1 MERHAAKGIKPF
13 AERAERAHPPPVWRR
28 RLNPLFLLPSFGK
41 GARPAVRGERESG
54 TIEGKNTMADRYQRE
69 QRENAAQPGEDMQP
83 EDMQPQSAQG
93 QRPPA
98 DKSAAEG
105 ARLPRRARVVNHKGE
120 KIGTVRGGVWYDNDQ
135 NALASFHKQENNVHM
150 YDAAKAYAGYVDVHD
165 DIRTAGG
172 EYVASLRYF
181 RWGILAILAIALTL
195 VTMVAVIFG
204 SFGIGRSGMGAL
216 AQEPIFFIVEDT
228 EERTGWTEY
237 EDIPIFYNEQFGD
250 RLALPGTKSVYR
262 FRFINNNAHA
272 LRFSF
277 TFREENDYGIEMVYS
292 LRRDGAY
299 IAGGEDA
306 YVTAPELSFAGFT
319 IEGGSESLFELCW
332 YWKDNDPVDTNAGE
346 NEAIYRLNIE
356 FNAEVAEAE

>member
-1 MERHAAKGIKPF
+1 M
-13 AERAERAHPPPVWRR
+13 
-28 RLNPLFLLPSFGK
+28 
-41 GARPAVRGERESG
+41 RGERESG

-69 QRENAAQPGEDMQP
+69 QLENAAQPGEDMQP

-195 VTMVAVIFG
+195 VTMVAAIFG
-204 SFGIGRSGMGAL
+204 SFGIGRSGMSAL

-228 EERTGWTEY
+228 EERTGWTDY

-262 FRFINNNAHA
+262 FRFVNNNEHA

-306 YVTAPELSFAGFT
+306 YVTAPELSFVGFT

>member
-1 MERHAAKGIKPF
+1 M
-13 AERAERAHPPPVWRR
+13 
-28 RLNPLFLLPSFGK
+28 
-41 GARPAVRGERESG
+41 RGERESG

-98 DKSAAEG
+98 DKSEAEG

-299 IAGGEDA
+299 IAGDEDA

>member
-1 MERHAAKGIKPF
+1 M
-13 AERAERAHPPPVWRR
+13 
-28 RLNPLFLLPSFGK
+28 
-41 GARPAVRGERESG
+41 RGERESG

>member
-1 MERHAAKGIKPF
+1 M
-13 AERAERAHPPPVWRR
+13 
-28 RLNPLFLLPSFGK
+28 
-41 GARPAVRGERESG
+41 RGERESG

-69 QRENAAQPGEDMQP
+69 QRENAAQPEDMQP
-83 EDMQPQSAQG
+83 EDMQPQSVQG

-135 NALASFHKQENNVHM
+135 NALASFHKRENNVHM

-228 EERTGWTEY
+228 EERTSWTEY
-237 EDIPIFYNEQFGD
+237 EDLPIFYNEQFGD

-306 YVTAPELSFAGFT
+306 YVTAPELSFAEFT

>member
-1 MERHAAKGIKPF
+1 MEKHAAKGIKPF

-69 QRENAAQPGEDMQP
+69 QRENAAQPEDMQP

-135 NALASFHKQENNVHM
+135 NALASFHKRENNVHM
-150 YDAAKAYAGYVDVHD
+150 YDAAKAYAGYVDVYD

-250 RLALPGTKSVYR
+250 RLALPGTKSAYR

>member
-1 MERHAAKGIKPF
+1 M
-13 AERAERAHPPPVWRR
+13 
-28 RLNPLFLLPSFGK
+28 
-41 GARPAVRGERESG
+41 RGERESG

-69 QRENAAQPGEDMQP
+69 QRENAAQPEDMQP

-135 NALASFHKQENNVHM
+135 NALASFHKRENNVHM

>member
-1 MERHAAKGIKPF
+1 M
-13 AERAERAHPPPVWRR
+13 
-28 RLNPLFLLPSFGK
+28 
-41 GARPAVRGERESG
+41 RGERESG

-83 EDMQPQSAQG
+83 EDMQPQSVQG

-299 IAGGEDA
+299 IAGDEDA

>member
-1 MERHAAKGIKPF
+1 M
-13 AERAERAHPPPVWRR
+13 
-28 RLNPLFLLPSFGK
+28 
-41 GARPAVRGERESG
+41 RGERESG

-69 QRENAAQPGEDMQP
+69 QRENAAQPEDMQP

-135 NALASFHKQENNVHM
+135 NALASFHKRENNVHM

-250 RLALPGTKSVYR
+250 RLALPGTKSAYR

-277 TFREENDYGIEMVYS
+277 TFREENDYGIGMVYS

>member
-1 MERHAAKGIKPF
+1 M
-13 AERAERAHPPPVWRR
+13 
-28 RLNPLFLLPSFGK
+28 
-41 GARPAVRGERESG
+41 RGERESG

-69 QRENAAQPGEDMQP
+69 QRENAAQPEDMQP

-228 EERTGWTEY
+228 EERTSWTDY
-237 EDIPIFYNEQFGD
+237 EDIPIFYNAQFGD
-250 RLALPGTKSVYR
+250 RLALPGTKSSYR
-262 FRFINNNAHA
+262 FRFVNNNEHA

-277 TFREENDYGIEMVYS
+277 TFSEENEYGIEMVYT
-292 LRRDGAY
+292 LQRDGVY
-299 IAGGEDA
+299 IAGSGEE
-306 YVTAPELSFAGFT
+306 YVTAPAMSFAEFT
-319 IEGGSESLFELCW
+319 IEGESESLFELSW

-356 FNAEVAEAE
+356 FNAEVVAEAE

>member
-41 GARPAVRGERESG
+41 GARPAVRGEGESG

-69 QRENAAQPGEDMQP
+69 QRENAAQPEDMQP

-165 DIRTAGG
+165 DIRTAEG

-306 YVTAPELSFAGFT
+306 YVTAPELSFAEFT

>member
-41 GARPAVRGERESG
+41 GARPAVRGEGESG

-135 NALASFHKQENNVHM
+135 NALASFHKRENNVHM

-277 TFREENDYGIEMVYS
+277 TFSEENEYGIEMVYT
-292 LRRDGAY
+292 LQRDGVY
-299 IAGGEDA
+299 IAGSGEE
-306 YVTAPELSFAGFT
+306 YVTAPAMSFAEFT
-319 IEGGSESLFELCW
+319 IEGESESLFELCW

>member
-13 AERAERAHPPPVWRR
+13 AEHAERAHPPPVWRR
-28 RLNPLFLLPSFGK
+28 RLNPLFRLPSFGK

-69 QRENAAQPGEDMQP
+69 QRENAAQPEDMQP

-135 NALASFHKQENNVHM
+135 NALASFHKRENNVHM

>member
-1 MERHAAKGIKPF
+1 M
-13 AERAERAHPPPVWRR
+13 
-28 RLNPLFLLPSFGK
+28 
-41 GARPAVRGERESG
+41 RGERESG

-250 RLALPGTKSVYR
+250 RLALPGTKSAYR

-306 YVTAPELSFAGFT
+306 YVTAPELSFVGFT

>member
-1 MERHAAKGIKPF
+1 M
-13 AERAERAHPPPVWRR
+13 
-28 RLNPLFLLPSFGK
+28 
-41 GARPAVRGERESG
+41 RGEGESG

-250 RLALPGTKSVYR
+250 RLALPGTKSAYR

-356 FNAEVAEAE
+356 FNAEVAEVE

>member
-1 MERHAAKGIKPF
+1 
-13 AERAERAHPPPVWRR
+13 
-28 RLNPLFLLPSFGK
+28 
-41 GARPAVRGERESG
+41 
-54 TIEGKNTMADRYQRE
+54 MADRYQRE

-299 IAGGEDA
+299 IAGDEDA

>member
-1 MERHAAKGIKPF
+1 M
-13 AERAERAHPPPVWRR
+13 
-28 RLNPLFLLPSFGK
+28 
-41 GARPAVRGERESG
+41 RGEGESG

-83 EDMQPQSAQG
+83 EDMQPQSVQG

-306 YVTAPELSFAGFT
+306 YVTAPELSFAEFT
-319 IEGGSESLFELCW
+319 IEGESESLFELCW

>member
-1 MERHAAKGIKPF
+1 M
-13 AERAERAHPPPVWRR
+13 
-28 RLNPLFLLPSFGK
+28 
-41 GARPAVRGERESG
+41 RGEGESG

-83 EDMQPQSAQG
+83 EDMQPQSVQG

>member
-1 MERHAAKGIKPF
+1 MEKHAAKGIKPF

-69 QRENAAQPGEDMQP
+69 QRENAAQPEDMQP

-135 NALASFHKQENNVHM
+135 NALASFHKRENNVHM

>member
-1 MERHAAKGIKPF
+1 M
-13 AERAERAHPPPVWRR
+13 
-28 RLNPLFLLPSFGK
+28 
-41 GARPAVRGERESG
+41 RGERESG

-69 QRENAAQPGEDMQP
+69 QRENAAQPEDMQP

-250 RLALPGTKSVYR
+250 RLALPGTKSAYR

-277 TFREENDYGIEMVYS
+277 TFREENDYGIEMVYT
-292 LRRDGAY
+292 LQRDGVY

>member
-1 MERHAAKGIKPF
+1 M
-13 AERAERAHPPPVWRR
+13 
-28 RLNPLFLLPSFGK
+28 
-41 GARPAVRGERESG
+41 RGERESG

-250 RLALPGTKSVYR
+250 RLALPGTKSAYR

>member
-83 EDMQPQSAQG
+83 EDMQPQSVQG

>member
-1 MERHAAKGIKPF
+1 MEKHAAKGIKPF

-69 QRENAAQPGEDMQP
+69 QRENAAQPEDMQP

-135 NALASFHKQENNVHM
+135 NALASFHKRENNVHM

-250 RLALPGTKSVYR
+250 RLALPGTKSAYR

>member
-1 MERHAAKGIKPF
+1 MHAAKGIKPF

-83 EDMQPQSAQG
+83 EDMQPQSVQG

-277 TFREENDYGIEMVYS
+277 TFSEENEYGIEMVYT
-292 LRRDGAY
+292 LQRDGVY
-299 IAGGEDA
+299 IAGSGEE

>member
-1 MERHAAKGIKPF
+1 M
-13 AERAERAHPPPVWRR
+13 
-28 RLNPLFLLPSFGK
+28 
-41 GARPAVRGERESG
+41 RGERESG

-69 QRENAAQPGEDMQP
+69 QRENAAQP

-165 DIRTAGG
+165 DIRTAEG

-228 EERTGWTEY
+228 EERTSWTEY
-237 EDIPIFYNEQFGD
+237 EDLPIFYNEQFGD

-306 YVTAPELSFAGFT
+306 YVTAPELSFAEFT

>member
-1 MERHAAKGIKPF
+1 
-13 AERAERAHPPPVWRR
+13 
-28 RLNPLFLLPSFGK
+28 
-41 GARPAVRGERESG
+41 
-54 TIEGKNTMADRYQRE
+54 MADNFDKNSQWN
-69 QRENAAQPGEDMQP
+69 NAAQPGEDMQP
-83 EDMQPQSAQG
+83 GGMQPQNAQG
-93 QRPPA
+93 QTSPA
-98 DKSAAEG
+98 GKSAAEG

-120 KIGTVRGGVWYDNDQ
+120 KIGTVRGGVWYDNDK
-135 NALASFHKQENNVHM
+135 NALASFHKRENNVHM

-346 NEAIYRLNIE
+346 NEAIYRLNIK
-356 FNAEVAEAE
+356 FNAEVVAEAE